1 MPADLLFTVHYNKGD
16 KPNLP
21 ALFNQP
27 NKSLLCRLSIEF
39 FASGSCEGRYK
50 QGLQKRSRKIH
61 RPWLYT
67 QRQSDEA
74 NDCWEHC
81 QKEKK
86 KLKFVSERKAS
97 LTLLVPQ
104 KSKGKRRE
112 QNYNHLLHHFL
123 CYKKK
128 NTYGVTIPPAYL
140 KARAIW
146 DWTHQANIRG
156 GELLLL
162 SRVCGFCTHAVS
174 MPQALKHRDLK
185 CKHRCQLSV
194 STMSL
199 LQCEETLLRAP
210 HLKVP
215 SFN

>member
-1 MPADLLFTVHYNKGD
+1 M
-16 KPNLP
+16 
-21 ALFNQP
+21 ALHT
-27 NKSLLCRLSIEF
+27 E
-39 FASGSCEGRYK
+39 
-50 QGLQKRSRKIH
+50 
-61 RPWLYT
+61 
-67 QRQSDEA
+67 RQSDEA